1 VIVIIISLSI
11 PPIPYMLIRANKH
24 IVELI
29 GTSDIVIA
37 GSVFVN
43 MIKNEGIGKV
53 ESFIRALL

>member
-1 VIVIIISLSI
+1 
-11 PPIPYMLIRANKH
+11 MLIRANKH